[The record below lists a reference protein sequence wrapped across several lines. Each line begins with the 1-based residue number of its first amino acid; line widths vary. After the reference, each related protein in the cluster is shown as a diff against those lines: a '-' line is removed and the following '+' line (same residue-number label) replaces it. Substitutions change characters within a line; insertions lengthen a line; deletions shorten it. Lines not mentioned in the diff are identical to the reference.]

1 MKIFAQGWS
10 DRRDGPGYRLIYY
23 LKGCNF
29 RCLYCGNPEGIAFG
43 EQILFYPRRVGAVKP
58 EECCDHQLKCE
69 TCTTFECVKV
79 WHHPA
84 FEISGKSITPAE
96 ILREALTARHMI
108 DGVTLGGGEPCCQM
122 DELLETLDL
131 LKQNHI
137 HTAVESNAGSERY
150 GELLG
155 KVDFLISD
163 LKAVTPERHLRL
175 TGVDNRTVLANLRL
189 AAGRQ
194 TDLLIRIPL
203 ITGYNTMADELNAI
217 IGFLGVLRTMRSSL
231 AVQILP
237 LHHLGEGKYAALR
250 LAEPL
255 AQLAAP
261 DPATAAGLARALRDL
276 DIKVLDM
283 TIEKGVQL

>member
-29 RCLYCGNPEGIAFG
+29 RCVYCGNPEGIAFHD
-43 EQILFYPRRVGAVKP
+43 QILFYPKRVGAVKP

-69 TCTTFECVKV
+69 ACTTFECVKV

-84 FEISGKSITPAE
+84 FEISGKNIAPAE
-96 ILREALTARHMI
+96 ILRQTLTARHMI
-108 DGVTLGGGEPCCQM
+108 DGVTFGGGEPCCQM
-122 DELLETLDL
+122 DELLQTLDL
-131 LKQNHI
+131 LKQNRI
-137 HTAVESNAGSERY
+137 PTAVESNAGSGRY

-175 TGVDNRTVLANLRL
+175 TGVDNQTVLANLRL
-189 AAGRQ
+189 AAERQ
-194 TDLLIRIPL
+194 TNFLIRIPL
-203 ITGYNTMADELNAI
+203 ITGYNTMADELSAI
-217 IGFLGVLRTMRSSL
+217 IKFLNVLRKLRSSL

-250 LAEPL
+250 QPEPL
-255 AQLAAP
+255 ARLAAP
-261 DPATAAGLARALRDL
+261 DPATVAGLAQALRD
-276 DIKVLDM
+276 IKINVLDM
-283 TIEKGVQL
+283 TIEKGVQ